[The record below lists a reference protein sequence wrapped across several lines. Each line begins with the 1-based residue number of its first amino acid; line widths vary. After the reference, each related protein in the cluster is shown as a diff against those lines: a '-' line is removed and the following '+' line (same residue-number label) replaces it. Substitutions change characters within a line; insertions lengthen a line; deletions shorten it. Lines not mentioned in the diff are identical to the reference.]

1 MHLSRRYHR
10 SPGFQLRRSC
20 PSHPV
25 IVSLSSRTMW
35 GKLVEVRTFNGHKAT
50 QLGGSRP
57 ESIARL
63 LLHELAKEGKA

>member
-1 MHLSRRYHR
+1 MRKREEPDWKTLTIEIDGRT
-10 SPGFQLRRSC
+10 
-20 PSHPV
+20 
-25 IVSLSSRTMW
+25 VSGSYAYNPR